1 MNYLAVVEIEYATG
15 PEGDPLET
23 LQLIMNQIGWELEG
37 LSHWVRKT
45 GKGPYAEH
53 YHILKQPREMP

>member
-1 MNYLAVVEIEYATG
+1 MQYVATVEVEFETDAA
-15 PEGDPLET
+15 DPLET
-23 LQLIMNQIGWELEG
+23 LQRIMNRTGWELG
-37 LSHWVRKT
+37 KHTWVRMT